1 MPDDRIAR
9 HDAIRGLI
17 YESGYADVEM
27 LAGQVGA
34 SPATV
39 RRDLQELERLG
50 VIDRV
55 HGGARIAE
63 GSAIEVAFRLRAR
76 TNLVAKRAIASV
88 AYGHLV
94 ARSTVFLDAGTT
106 VLQLARLL
114 KAAPM
119 PLRVFTNGLAV
130 AQELLPVREIE
141 LSLLGGQLRR
151 ENASAIGPEA
161 EAMLEQLWFD
171 QLFLGASAIAAD
183 GNIYS
188 VDSGEA
194 SLNRRMLARSAES
207 LLLVDATKFGASATY
222 RVGPLGAVTVISD
235 KLLETHWRATLT
247 EQNVALEIAA

>member
-17 YESGYADVEM
+17 YESGYADVDM

-63 GSAIEVAFRLRAR
+63 GSAIEVAFRQRAR
-76 TNLVAKRAIASV
+76 TNLVAKRAIAAV

-171 QLFLGASAIAAD
+171 ELFLGASAVAAD
-183 GNIYS
+183 GMIYS

-194 SLNRRMLARSAES
+194 SLNRRMLARSAQS

-222 RVGPLGAVTVISD
+222 RVGPIGPLTVISD
-235 KLLETHWRATLT
+235 QLLEPHWRATLT
-247 EQNVALEIAA
+247 EQNVALEIAV